1 MKKTQEYIRT
11 PKVETL
17 PKVLGAY
24 EEFYKLTFMN
34 EQRQAFQEIEDRLA
48 STPIICFIRGGAT
61 SPQCKASR

>member
-11 PKVETL
+11 PKCETL
-17 PKVLGAY
+17 PKILGAY
-24 EEFYKLTFMN
+24 EEFYKLNFMN
-34 EQRQAFQEIEDRLA
+34 EQWQAFQEIEDRLA